1 MSRQPTALADC
12 ERRAEDVRFARAL
25 EFDQRRESEEAAKKR
40 AVAQRCDYQSFHQ
53 LVAGARLSPMKK
65 KWAEELARGGKIAD
79 ISRDSPHVDRRPSFH
94 GGAHTETIAV
104 NRAATPL
111 TASSTPATLDEFH
124 RSWRR
129 LCGDNDA
136 RKTAFLLQLPIDSL
150 QKIFKVRLSP
160 LYSFISPSARLT
172 RASLNAFVRLSSAC
186 NSFENSF
193 DSCVRTANETK
204 RMMMKSRT
212 PRGFSSR
219 SPRAVDFART

>member
-12 ERRAEDVRFARAL
+12 ERRADVRFARAL
-25 EFDQRRESEEAAKKR
+25 EFDHRRESEESAKKR

-65 KWAEELARGGKIAD
+65 KWTEELARGEIT
-79 ISRDSPHVDRRPSFH
+79 SRDSSRVDRRPGFH
-94 GGAHTETIAV
+94 GGAHTETVAV

-129 LCGDNDA
+129 LCGDDDA
-136 RKTAFLLQLPIDSL
+136 LKTAFLLQLPIDSL

-160 LYSFISPSARLT
+160 LYLFLHPL
-172 RASLNAFVRLSSAC
+172 
-186 NSFENSF
+186 
-193 DSCVRTANETK
+193 D
-204 RMMMKSRT
+204 
-212 PRGFSSR
+212 
-219 SPRAVDFART
+219 